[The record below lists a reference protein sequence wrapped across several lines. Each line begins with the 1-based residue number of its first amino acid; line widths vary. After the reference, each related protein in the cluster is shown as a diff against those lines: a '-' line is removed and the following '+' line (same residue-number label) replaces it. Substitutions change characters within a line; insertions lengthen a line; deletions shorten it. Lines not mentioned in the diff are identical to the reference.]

1 MRRRGAALVFLL
13 LAVASL
19 PQATAAPISVQDA
32 LGRTVTLEAPAR
44 RIVALAP
51 HIVENLFSAGAGDRL
66 VGAVSYSDYPAA
78 ARALPRVGSYN
89 AFSLERIISARPDL
103 ILMWGSGNGQGA
115 LATLE
120 RLGIPVYVSEPRQLA
135 DIPAS
140 IRKLGQ
146 LAGTGPQSETEAGH
160 LERGFAELAQRYR
173 QQPSLTVFYQVW
185 HEPLQTINGDH
196 LISQIIGLCGGRNSF
211 ADAATLAP
219 RVNLESLLARDPD
232 VIVVGASGE
241 SRQTWLDHWRRF
253 PALRAVAHDAVL
265 AVDPDYLQR
274 PTARVLQGARE
285 LCTQLDRLRQRQT
298 QAPSASF
305 LAPSSSP
312 LKNSPILRPAS
323 SGVRSS
329 MFSN

>member
-1 MRRRGAALVFLL
+1 MRQRGARLAFLL
-13 LAVASL
+13 LAVAAL
-19 PQATAAPISVQDA
+19 PLAKAAPISVQDA

-78 ARALPRVGSYN
+78 AQALPRVGSFN

-103 ILMWGSGNGQGA
+103 ILMWGSGNGPGA

-120 RLGIPVYVSEPRQLA
+120 RLDIPVYVSEPRQLA
-135 DIPAS
+135 DIPDS
-140 IRKLGQ
+140 IRRLGQ
-146 LAGTGPQSETEAGH
+146 LAGTGQQSEAEARR
-160 LERGFAELAQRYR
+160 LERGFAELSGRYR
-173 QQPSLTVFYQVW
+173 QQAPLTVFYQVW
-185 HEPLQTINGDH
+185 HEPLQTINGNH
-196 LISQIIGLCGGRNSF
+196 LISQVISLCGGRNSF

-219 RVNLESLLARDPD
+219 RINLESLLARDPD
-232 VIVVGASGE
+232 VIVVGAGGE
-241 SRQTWLDHWRRF
+241 ARQAWLKHWRRF
-253 PALRAVAHDAVL
+253 PALRAVAGGAVL

-285 LCTQLDRLRQRQT
+285 LCAQLDRLRQSQS
-298 QAPSASF
+298 ASPSADLF
-305 LAPSSSP
+305 ELSSSP

-323 SGVRSS
+323 SGLMSS